1 MRVFVFANNLIG
13 WRVIEE
19 VAKTD
24 EIVGVAVHPRARS
37 KYRDEIVEASGVGAD
52 RVVDGSTLRTE
63 ATRDFVRELAPEV
76 GVSALF
82 GYVVPQEILD
92 LLPAGCVNLHPA
104 YLPYNR
110 GAYPNVWGIVEGT
123 GAGVTLHY
131 MDATV
136 DTGDIIARRE
146 VAIEPIDTG
155 ESLYA
160 RLERESV
167 VLFRDEWPSIRT
179 GRARRTRQEPGD
191 GTAHRVR
198 DVTTI
203 DEIDL
208 DKTYTARELIDVLRA
223 RTFGSFPGAYF
234 VHDGRKV
241 FMTLQLRYED
251 RPEGERTSAAGSDS
265 K

>member
-1 MRVFVFANNLIG
+1 MRVIVFANNLIG

-24 EIVGVAVHPRARS
+24 EIVGVVVHPRARS
-37 KYRDEIVEASGVGAD
+37 KYQDEIVEAAGVEAD

-63 ATRDFVRELAPEV
+63 TTRDAIRALAPEI

-92 LLPAGCVNLHPA
+92 VMPAGCVNLHPA

-110 GAYPNVWGIVEGT
+110 GAYPNVWGIVERT

-155 ESLYA
+155 ESLYG
-160 RLERESV
+160 RLEQASIA
-167 VLFRDEWPSIRT
+167 LFRDEWPSIRT
-179 GRARRTRQEPGD
+179 GRATRTRQEPAD
-191 GTAHRVR
+191 GTTHRVR
-198 DVTTI
+198 DVARI

-223 RTFGSFPGAYF
+223 RTFGSYPGAYF
-234 VHDGRKV
+234 MHEGRKV

-251 RPEGERTSAAGSDS
+251 RPEGERSSAAGSDS